1 MTSANSSRRGIRIL
15 TAALTAATA
24 GALVLSGTPALAAS
38 PTVADSSD
46 SRATTAK
53 RKAKHA
59 RGITAVY
66 TAIYDDSSYQANTR
80 DTPYGRFDIVYLAF
94 AHVDATTNKLD
105 FKVDSP
111 GGKDAARDRMLNV
124 LRRTKR
130 LRAQGKLKAVIS
142 LGHGAHNAD
151 IPRIEDHVETFA
163 RSVRR
168 FVNKWGL
175 DGFDIDYE
183 EPTFESNRSF
193 RQVSR
198 AIRRELGPEKLFTIT
213 PNKTEALDG
222 PTLNKFYNYVNVQNY
237 DAEQDAECPIT
248 DFTDMPGLSHRKILA
263 GLDIENGD
271 QVERAKED
279 YRRYR
284 LAGIFAWK
292 LVPNFDSIARQMWR
306 AVKPW

>member
-1 MTSANSSRRGIRIL
+1 MTSAPATSTRSAVRNGRRKRLL
-15 TAALTAATA
+15 TGALVAATAATV
-24 GALVLSGTPALAAS
+24 ALTGSPAAAAPTGDAS
-38 PTVADSSD
+38 P
-46 SRATTAK
+46 
-53 RKAKHA
+53 KHPE
-59 RGITAVY
+59 GITAVY
-66 TAIYDDSSYQANTR
+66 TAIYDDSSYQANTK
-80 DTPYGRFDIVYLAF
+80 DTPYEKFDIVYLAF

-124 LRRTKR
+124 LRLTKR
-130 LRAQGKLKAVIS
+130 LRAKGKLKAVIS
-142 LGHGAHNAD
+142 LGHGAQNAD
-151 IPRIEDHVETFA
+151 IPRIEDHVDKFA

-183 EPTFESNRSF
+183 DPTFEDNHSF

-198 AIRRELGPEKLFTIT
+198 AIRRELGPDRLFTIT
-213 PNKTEALDG
+213 PNNTEALDG
-222 PTLNKFYNYVNVQNY
+222 RTLDKFYNYVNVQNY

-271 QVERAKED
+271 QVERAAED
-279 YRRYR
+279 FRRYR
-284 LAGIFAWK
+284 LAGVFAWK
-292 LVPNFDSIARQMWR
+292 LAPNFDSIARQMKR
-306 AVKPW
+306 AVRAW